1 MDSVK
6 PAVQRPTLW
15 LLVTGV
21 VLLGVSGFFYR
32 NVEQFAASDRAIRHT
47 HRVIV
52 AITRAVSSLREAES
66 VQRGYL
72 VTGDISYLRPYG
84 ALIKDVDKNWAEL
97 KALTRDSSDQQQ
109 RIARLEPLL
118 SEKLADLDLTIGVRR
133 DQDFAAAQ
141 RLMMNN
147 YGKDVMDI
155 IRAEVDGMLA
165 EEERLMNLRN
175 EAGERAHQISI
186 GTILIF
192 LASGLL
198 LALISARLIRH
209 SQRLREAGET
219 ARRRHHAQLDEKIA
233 QRTAQVRQLAGHLE
247 SVREE
252 EKRAIARE
260 LHDDIGSSMTAL
272 SMVLEGHFRQNAD
285 NPGVARNAD
294 KIRALLKEVTHSTR
308 RIQAGLRPNT
318 LDSLGLIEAIRE
330 LVGEFAQRTSLATTV
345 HLPDSE
351 VVVPAAL
358 HVPLFRMLQ
367 EALNNV
373 AKHAQARSV
382 EVTLA
387 LTGDNVM
394 LEIEDDGIG
403 IPRERADN
411 TQTHGLLGMRERAAY
426 LDGIAD
432 IRARSGGGT
441 IVSIQLP
448 VAAATGVAID
458 VSLPVESDSAAT
470 QEALR

>member
-1 MDSVK
+1 MDPVK
-6 PAVQRPTLW
+6 PAVQRLTLW
-15 LLVTGV
+15 LLVTCI
-21 VLLGVSGFFYR
+21 VLLAVSGFFYR

-72 VTGDISYLRPYG
+72 VTGDGSYLRPY
-84 ALIKDVDKNWAEL
+84 AELIKDVARNWAEL
-97 KALTRDSSDQQQ
+97 KVLTKDSSDQQQ

-118 SEKLADLDLTIGVRR
+118 SEKLADIDLTIGVRR
-133 DQDFAAAQ
+133 DQDFEAA
-141 RLMMNN
+141 RRIMMNN

-165 EEERLMNLRN
+165 EEERLMTLRN
-175 EAGERAHQISI
+175 EAGERAHQVSI
-186 GTILIF
+186 ITILIF

-198 LALISARLIRH
+198 LALISGRLIRH
-209 SQRLREAGET
+209 GQRLRDAAEL
-219 ARRRHHAQLDEKIA
+219 ARRRHHAQLDERIA

-272 SMVLEGHFRQNAD
+272 SMMLEGHFRQNAD
-285 NPGVARNAD
+285 NPGVVKNAD

-330 LVGEFAQRTSLATTV
+330 LSGEFAQRTGIDCTL
-345 HLPDSE
+345 HLPGEE
-351 VVVPAAL
+351 VVVPEAL

-373 AKHAQARSV
+373 AKHARAVRV
-382 EVTLA
+382 VVTLA
-387 LTGDNVM
+387 MKDDHVALA
-394 LEIEDDGIG
+394 IEDDGIG
-403 IPRERADN
+403 IARERADN
-411 TQTHGLLGMRERAAY
+411 AQTHGLLGMRERAAY
-426 LDGIAD
+426 LDGTAEISR
-432 IRARSGGGT
+432 RANGGT
-441 IVSIQLP
+441 SVRIRLP
-448 VAAATGVAID
+448 AGGAGGQHVIAARFPD
-458 VSLPVESDSAAT
+458 VG
-470 QEALR
+470 